1 MLVHFLALLAEFQ
14 IFFIKKNRHKP
25 FEYFRTAS
33 IAPIHHLFDSHEH
46 CNPEWCPA
54 KANKRVSKGKYRN
67 IEDNKEMFDWLI
79 ENVSKKMEG
88 EKLKA
93 LHHPFDTQ
101 MNEAM
106 NNAVARRCPKTK
118 CSLAPEAC
126 SIE

>member
-1 MLVHFLALLAEFQ
+1 MSTVIRNGVLQKQVKKLVKE
-14 IFFIKKNRHKP
+14 
-25 FEYFRTAS
+25 
-33 IAPIHHLFDSHEH
+33 
-46 CNPEWCPA
+46 
-54 KANKRVSKGKYRN
+54 N

-118 CSLAPEAC
+118 MFAGSQSLLY
-126 SIE
+126 

>member
-1 MLVHFLALLAEFQ
+1 
-14 IFFIKKNRHKP
+14 
-25 FEYFRTAS
+25 
-33 IAPIHHLFDSHEH
+33 
-46 CNPEWCPA
+46 
-54 KANKRVSKGKYRN
+54 
-67 IEDNKEMFDWLI
+67 MFDWLI

-118 CSLAPEAC
+118 MFAGSQSLLY
-126 SIE
+126 